1 MATLGHLIQP
11 GDILTL
17 QRERTANKYGH
28 GGEPTELPAGAR
40 AIVLRINKPFASQN
54 CHYVDVHFLDYQNAD
69 GTPVRGGNW
78 HAGTFTEY
86 WDLDIPLTSQ
96 A

>member
-1 MATLGHLIQP
+1 MATFGHLIQP

-28 GGEPTELPAGAR
+28 GGDPIELPAGTRAR
-40 AIVLRINKPFASQN
+40 VISINKPFASQS
-54 CHYVDVHFLDYQNAD
+54 CHYVDVHFVDYQNAN

-78 HAGTFTEY
+78 HAGSFTEY
-86 WDLDIPLTSQ
+86 WDLDILLTSQ